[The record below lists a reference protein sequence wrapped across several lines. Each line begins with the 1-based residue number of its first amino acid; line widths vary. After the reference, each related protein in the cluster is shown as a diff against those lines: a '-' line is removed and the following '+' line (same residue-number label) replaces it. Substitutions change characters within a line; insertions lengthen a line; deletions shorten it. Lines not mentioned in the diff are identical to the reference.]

1 MYEQWITNLL
11 IGLWVMLLLGVVF
24 LKVHSMDKMFKEIE
38 VAKIDLGKL
47 LEELDKEQG

>member
-1 MYEQWITNLL
+1 MDYQSIDWIV
-11 IGLWVMLLLGVVF
+11 GHVVTQRCVP
-24 LKVHSMDKMFKEIE
+24 KVHSMDKMFKEIE